1 MVNTQCIRYTAA
13 NSLAA
18 VPLHSNSVHR
28 AENLWS
34 ECIDSILTTHGVMAE
49 LADRL
54 THYTQLSAIRI
65 TAYSNLHTSRTA
77 VCQLRHTVVTS
88 CSWIVWCSLMVRR
101 WNLKK
106 VMITWKAL
114 TIVQSESIATMG
126 YFRSTDCCRDT
137 GTWIERRTHVHSHR

>member
-1 MVNTQCIRYTAA
+1 MGGQTQCMNYTAA
-13 NSLAA
+13 RSLAV

-28 AENLWS
+28 AENLKS
-34 ECIDSILTTHGVMAE
+34 ECVDFILTTHDVTAE
-49 LADRL
+49 L

-65 TAYSNLHTSRTA
+65 KAYSNLHTSRTA
-77 VCQLRHTVVTS
+77 VCQLRHTVITS
-88 CSWIVWCSLMVRR
+88 CSWIVWRSLMVRR
-101 WNLKK
+101 WNLQK
-106 VMITWKAL
+106 VSITSKAL